1 MRVLAVISLLALLV
15 ASVQGYTT
23 ESQYQREFSKFVKT
37 YSKRYTTNEFFTR
50 FATFKKN
57 LDFISEF
64 NQQNGQTQ
72 TVGLNAF
79 SDMTSEEMAA
89 KMNGYRPQPNKAKKT
104 QSLEGVQVNGTGIDW
119 VTAGAVTAIKDQGQC
134 GSCWS
139 FSATGAMEGAVFLK
153 TGNLTS
159 LSEQQLMDCS
169 HPEGDDSCNG
179 GLMDD
184 AFQFV
189 LDNKGICAEA
199 DYPYKAKDEKCQ
211 KTCSTVSTI
220 TDFADVAS
228 NSKNITDETALM
240 AAIQL
245 GPVSIAIEA
254 DQPIF
259 QFYNGGVLSSPTCG
273 GKTVDDLDHGVL
285 LVGYDTD
292 NVTGLDYWLVKNSW
306 GVAWGLKGYIKLVRN
321 ANECG
326 LNWAASYPIA

>member
-1 MRVLAVISLLALLV
+1 MLS
-15 ASVQGYTT
+15 GYTT
-23 ESQYQREFSKFVKT
+23 D
-37 YSKRYTTNEFFTR
+37 EFFTR
-50 FATFKKN
+50 FAVFKEN

-64 NQQNGQTQ
+64 NAQVGQTH
-72 TVGLNAF
+72 TVGINAY

-89 KMNGYRPQPNKAKKT
+89 KMNGYRPQPHKAKKV
-104 QSLEGVQVNGTGIDW
+104 QSVQAAEVAKAIDW
-119 VTAGAVTAIKDQGQC
+119 VGQGAVTAVKDQGQC

-139 FSATGAMEGAVFLK
+139 FSATGAIEGAVYLK

-169 HPEGDDSCNG
+169 HPEGDDSCEG

-189 LDNKGICAEA
+189 IDNKGICAEA
-199 DYPYKAKDEKCQ
+199 AYPYKAKDEKCQ
-211 KTCSTVSTI
+211 KTCSVVSTI
-220 TDFADVAS
+220 TDFADVMS
-228 NSKNITDETALM
+228 NTKNITDETALM
-240 AAIQL
+240 AAVQL

-259 QFYNGGVLSSPTCG
+259 QFYNGGVISSPTCG

-285 LVGYDTD
+285 LVGYDYD
-292 NVTGLDYWLVKNSW
+292 NSTGMDYWLVKNSW
-306 GVAWGLKGYIKLVRN
+306 GASWGLMGYVKLARN
-321 ANECG
+321 QNECG

>member
-1 MRVLAVISLLALLV
+1 MKVLAVISLLALLV

-23 ESQYQREFSKFVKT
+23 ERQYQREFSKFVKNF
-37 YSKRYTTNEFFTR
+37 SKRYTTDEFFNR
-50 FATFKKN
+50 FAIFKEN
-57 LDFISEF
+57 LDYIAEF
-64 NQQNGQTQ
+64 NSQPGQTQ
-72 TVGLNAF
+72 TVGINAF
-79 SDMTSEEMAA
+79 SDMTSEELAA
-89 KMNGYRPQPNKAKKT
+89 RRSGYRPQPNKAKKT
-104 QSLEGVQVNGTGIDW
+104 QSLEGVRLAAAIDW
-119 VTAGAVTAIKDQGQC
+119 VSAGAVTGIKDQGQC

-139 FSATGAMEGAVFLK
+139 FSATGAIEGAVFLK
-153 TGNLTS
+153 SGNLTS

-169 HPEGDDSCNG
+169 HPEGDDSCDG

-211 KTCSTVSTI
+211 KTCSSVSTI

-228 NSKNITDETALM
+228 NAKNITDETALM

-259 QFYNGGVLSSPTCG
+259 QFYNGGVISSPTCG
-273 GKTVDDLDHGVL
+273 GKTTDDLDHGVL
-285 LVGYDTD
+285 LVGYDYD

-306 GVAWGLKGYIKLVRN
+306 GSTWGLKGYVKLVRN
-321 ANECG
+321 SNECG

>member
-1 MRVLAVISLLALLV
+1 MKVLAVISLLALLV

-23 ESQYQREFSKFVKT
+23 ERQYQREFSKFVKN
-37 YSKRYTTNEFFTR
+37 YSKRYTTDEFFNR
-50 FATFKKN
+50 FAIFKEN
-57 LDFISEF
+57 LDFVEEF
-64 NQQNGQTQ
+64 NAQPGQTH
-72 TVGLNAF
+72 TVGVNKF

-89 KMNGYRPQPNKAKKT
+89 KMNGYRPQSNKAKMGRAVEVV
-104 QSLEGVQVNGTGIDW
+104 SIEDAIDW
-119 VTAGAVTAIKDQGQC
+119 VKAGAVTGVKDQGQC

-139 FSATGAMEGAVFLK
+139 FSATGSIEGAVFLK

-169 HPEGDDSCNG
+169 HPEGDDSCEG

-189 LDNKGICAEA
+189 MDNKGICAEA
-199 DYPYKAKDEKCQ
+199 AYPYKAKDEKCQ
-211 KTCSTVSTI
+211 KTCSSVSTI
-220 TDFADVAS
+220 TGFADVMS
-228 NSKNITDETALM
+228 DPKNIANETALM
-240 AAIQL
+240 AAVQL

-259 QFYNGGVLSSPTCG
+259 QLYNGGVLSSPTCG
-273 GKTVDDLDHGVL
+273 GKTADDLDHGVL
-285 LVGYDTD
+285 LVGYGYD

-306 GVAWGLKGYIKLVRN
+306 GKTWGLDGYIKLVRN
-321 ANECG
+321 QNECG